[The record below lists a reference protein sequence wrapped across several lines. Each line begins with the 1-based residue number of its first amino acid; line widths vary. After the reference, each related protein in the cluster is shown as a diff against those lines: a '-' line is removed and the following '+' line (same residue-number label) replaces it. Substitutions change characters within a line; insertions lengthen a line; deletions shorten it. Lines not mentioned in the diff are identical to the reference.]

1 MRRNRALGVVLVAML
16 FVVGCG
22 NAGRT
27 LTGFSDTVE
36 RAQRRKLEEA
46 RRVVT

>member
-1 MRRNRALGVVLVAML
+1 MHSANTGHPEMDPGARLNSARALRGHMQA
-16 FVVGCG
+16 
-22 NAGRT
+22 
-27 LTGFSDTVE
+27 VE